1 MDLVEQKEKVESF
14 LKEENL
20 NELFK
25 YFKNLCLPITY
36 KYLKIFKNDYYLT
49 DDEVY
54 SLCLR
59 AFDNFLKYRE
69 VKEIYDYERYF
80 KYLYLQVINAE
91 LRKLNEE
98 KHRVHRRSLENSED
112 FNIEDSIYFSQ
123 SSNCF
128 DNMNDEIVSY
138 ILESNKSGL
147 SQREKEILSYYVN
160 GYNIREISEIIGLCY
175 SSCFR
180 EVESLI
186 EKCRKFLLNTIPDLF
201 Y

>member
-1 MDLVEQKEKVESF
+1 MSIITQKEKIETY
-14 LKEENL
+14 LKDENL

-36 KYLKIFKNDYYLT
+36 KFLKIFRYEYYLT
-49 DDEVY
+49 EDEVY
-54 SLCLR
+54 SLCLK
-59 AFDNFLKYRE
+59 AFDNFLKYKDS
-69 VKEIYDYERYF
+69 KEIYDYERYF

-98 KHRVHRRSLENSED
+98 KHRIHRKSLENNED

-128 DNMNDEIVSY
+128 DNMNNEIVSY
-138 ILESNKSGL
+138 VLESNRSGL
-147 SQREKEILSYYVN
+147 TDREKEILSYYVN
-160 GYNIREISEIIGLCY
+160 GYNIKEISEILGICY

-180 EVESLI
+180 EMESLI
-186 EKCRKFLLNTIPDLF
+186 EKCRRFLKNTIPELF
-201 Y
+201 C